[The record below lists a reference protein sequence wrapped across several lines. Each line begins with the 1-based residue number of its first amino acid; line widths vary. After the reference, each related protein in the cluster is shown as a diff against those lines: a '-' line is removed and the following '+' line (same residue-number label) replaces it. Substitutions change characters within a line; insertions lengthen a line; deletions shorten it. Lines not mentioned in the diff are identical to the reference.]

1 MEFLK
6 AKLHINKRL
15 KKELSKYLYYHST
28 EHIKDVY
35 NCVKQIA
42 GNEGIKGENLKLL
55 LIAAMYHDSG
65 FMIDAKDHEKLSCD
79 IVRETLPDFGFS
91 TDQIKKICGMIMATK
106 IPQKPQN
113 HLEEILCDADL
124 DYLGR
129 EDFFKIGNYLFEEL
143 KAYKIVTTERDWNLL
158 QIRFLEQHNYF
169 TKIAIAIRKPQKEL
183 YLKLFRVTYLMT
195 TICFQP

>member
-6 AKLHINKRL
+6 AKAHINKRL
-15 KKELSKYLYYHST
+15 KNELPKYLYYHST

-42 GNEGIKGENLKLL
+42 IKEGVKGENLKLL

-65 FMIDAKDHEKLSCD
+65 FMIHAKNHEKLSCD
-79 IVRETLPDFGFS
+79 IVRETLPEFGFS
-91 TDQIKKICGMIMATK
+91 SEQIKKICGMIMATK
-106 IPQKPQN
+106 IPQKPKN

-129 EDFFKIGNYLFEEL
+129 EDFFKIGNHLFEEL
-143 KAYKIVTTERDWNLL
+143 KSYKIVNTKRDWNLL

-169 TKIAIAIRKPQKEL
+169 TKTAIEIRKPQKEL
-183 YLKLFRVTYLMT
+183 YLKFLKEKTESNE
-195 TICFQP
+195 